1 MFQEIKNVDAEQK
14 PASPAFLALY
24 TKFRAGAAWLAKREA
39 EGLDNKPHLAEFRQ
53 IEASVDRQWELM
65 PDEQKDA
72 ILQTLTASG
81 AIPVEV
87 GQAAEL
93 FGGKVVKVT

>member
-1 MFQEIKNVDAEQK
+1 MFQEIKNQEAEQK
-14 PASPAFLALY
+14 PDIQAFLALY
-24 TKFRAGAAWLAKREA
+24 AKFRAGADWLAQRKAAGQDIKADLTDFHKLESQTDQA
-39 EGLDNKPHLAEFRQ
+39 
-53 IEASVDRQWELM
+53 WENM

-72 ILQTLTASG
+72 IMNALVASG
-81 AIPVEV
+81 AIPAEV

>member
-1 MFQEIKNVDAEQK
+1 MFEQMK
-14 PASPAFLALY
+14 QSEPTSQAFLALY
-24 TKFRAGAAWLAKREA
+24 AKFQAGTAWLAKREA
-39 EGLDNKPHLAEFRQ
+39 EGLDNSPHLVEFRQ
-53 IEASVDRQWELM
+53 IEASIDRQWENM

-72 ILQTLTASG
+72 ILSAMVASG
-81 AIPVEV
+81 AIPAEV